1 MNFDKRLLRQALTA
15 RLTLATTIAMGL
27 LGAVAIIF
35 QARQVS
41 TIVAR
46 VFLERQTLLE
56 IRPLLFGLLGWIV
69 LRSLATLLSDA
80 AAGATALRI
89 KQALRQQLADKIIAL
104 GPAYLRSQPNGSADL
119 ISIAIQGIDALEAYF
134 SQFLPQLALAAL
146 IPVTMLFVIIPLD
159 PLTGLVLA
167 LTAPLLPL
175 FLWLVG
181 SASAVVTRRQW
192 TALSRMNA
200 FFLDT
205 LQGLTTLKTLG
216 RSRTHDQRIATI
228 SERYRQATMSVL
240 RVTFLSAL
248 VLELVGTISTAIVA
262 VEVSLRLLAGR
273 IAFEQAFFLLIL
285 APEFYWPLRQVGLRF
300 HAASTGVAAAQKL
313 FAVLQTEETSPA
325 SSTQPAPIML
335 AAPQRIRFEHVSYTY
350 PNRPLAALQDIS
362 FELRAGQLTALIG
375 PSGSGKTTLAWLLLR
390 FLSPTQGEIRI
401 DDQRLSELPLSAWR
415 RQLAWVSQRPHLLRG
430 SLAENLRL
438 AHPGAT
444 EAQLWHALRAAHLDQ
459 WVTSQPLKLDTL
471 IGEGGASLSSGQIQ
485 RLALARAFLRPANLL
500 LLDEPTAHIDPMEE
514 ALLEQSTRNLLNS
527 GKTCLVIAH
536 RLPTIQRADWLIVLQ
551 AGQIVEQGRPAD
563 LQNGVYAR
571 LWQAYQGETH

>member
-15 RLTLATTIAMGL
+15 RLTLTTTIAMGL

-46 VFLERQTLLE
+46 VFLEQQTLLE

-69 LRSLATLLSDA
+69 LRSLTTLLSDA

-89 KQALRQQLADKIIAL
+89 KQALRQQLADKMIAL
-104 GPAYLRSQPNGSADL
+104 GPAYLRSQTNGSADV

-134 SQFLPQLALAAL
+134 SQFLPQLTLAAL

-325 SSTQPAPIML
+325 SSTQPVPMML

-350 PNRPLAALQDIS
+350 PNRSLAALQDIS

-401 DDQRLSELPLSAWR
+401 DDQQLSELPLSAWR

-459 WVTSQPLKLDTL
+459 WVTSQPLKLDTH

-485 RLALARAFLRPANLL
+485 RLALARAFLRPASLL
-500 LLDEPTAHIDPMEE
+500 LLDEPTAHIDPIEE
-514 ALLEQSTRNLLNS
+514 ALLEQSTRNLLDS

-563 LQNGVYAR
+563 LQNGAYAR
-571 LWQAYQGETH
+571 LWQAYQGEMH